1 MIQTY
6 GLGDIKS
13 TADRLAAFRTM
24 ADSWEEK
31 FLWEARRDI
40 FQPHR
45 TAEGLRIVGGGA
57 PVLPVTLTT
66 LRAASATVNT
76 ITGPS
81 SIIAPEAVG
90 PFSVDYFKTL
100 GASWRQEASGVISCT
115 ATPTFAIGT
124 YFGTVIGTIT
134 TVLAITAAQTCISG
148 LANVDWFY
156 RVVGV
161 TKAISGTTA
170 TMLVAGYLLGQIA
183 IAAANNIFA
192 ASKNA
197 TPPSAVTADLSSAVF
212 LDLKATWSAS
222 SASNQTTVNDYSL
235 TANYN

>member
-1 MIQTY
+1 MIETFRPS
-6 GLGDIKS
+6 DVKIA
-13 TADRLAAFRTM
+13 ADNLRAFRAS
-24 ADSWEEK
+24 ADEWEEK
-31 FLWEARRDI
+31 FLWEARRDL
-40 FQPHR
+40 FRPR
-45 TAEGLRIVGGGA
+45 RSAEGIPLIGGGA

-66 LRAASATVNT
+66 LKAASATVNT

-115 ATPTFAIGT
+115 ATPTFALGT

-148 LANVDWFY
+148 LANVDWWY

-161 TKAISGTTA
+161 TKAISGSTA
-170 TMLVAGYLLGQIA
+170 TMLVAGFLTGQIA
-183 IAAANNIFA
+183 TAAANNIVA
-192 ASKNA
+192 PAKNA
-197 TPPSAVTADLSSAVF
+197 TPPTAVTTDLSSAVF
-212 LDLKATWSAS
+212 IDLKATWSAS
-222 SASNQTTVNDYSL
+222 SVSNQTTVNDYIL
-235 TANYN
+235 IAYYN